1 MILLKLKWQQINIIY
16 YNNESHNVYDDDIEN
31 KRKMLSL
38 IIKKVWYIP
47 LKKIKNKKNNS
58 ERKQIETVKSPHIL
72 SFHFGGQW
80 VNSLVGLGDSS
91 I

>member
-16 YNNESHNVYDDDIEN
+16 YNNESHNVYDEDIEN

-47 LKKIKNKKNNS
+47 LPKK
-58 ERKQIETVKSPHIL
+58 KQ
-72 SFHFGGQW
+72 
-80 VNSLVGLGDSS
+80 
-91 I
+91 